1 MFKAFTIAAVAAS
14 LLLSAAPAEAQY
26 VRGGGQVRIQPIR
39 PPMRQIRPP
48 LQNLLRI
55 RPSQAAA
62 IALGENPGAK
72 VVGVKLLP
80 SGVYAV
86 TLRDDYNVMRVMVDG
101 NSGAVF

>member
-1 MFKAFTIAAVAAS
+1 MFKAFTIAAVAVS
-14 LLLSAAPAEAQY
+14 LLLSAAPAGAQY
-26 VRGGGQVRIQPIR
+26 VRGGQVRIQPVR
-39 PPMRQIRPP
+39 PPMRQIKPP
-48 LQNLLRI
+48 MQNLLRI

-80 SGVYAV
+80 SGIYAV

>member
-1 MFKAFTIAAVAAS
+1 MFKAFTIAALAAG
-14 LLLSAAPAEAQY
+14 LLLSAAPVDAQSL
-26 VRGGGQVRIQPIR
+26 GGNRQVRMQPVR

>member
-1 MFKAFTIAAVAAS
+1 MFKAFTIAAVAAC
-14 LLLSAAPAEAQY
+14 LLLSAAPVEAQY
-26 VRGGGQVRIQPIR
+26 VRGNVRIQPVR
-39 PPMRQIRPP
+39 PALRQFKPP
-48 LQNLLRI
+48 LRNLFRI
-55 RPSQAAA
+55 KPSQAAA
-62 IALGENPGAK
+62 IALGANPGAK